1 MPPLDIAG
9 GDGQTG
15 MFGRSTHGGFPRM
28 PPLDI
33 AGGDGRGGPRMQPSS
48 GGLDAPVDPMTQ
60 PMRRVPELPPG
71 FFNVLNRLYHAKL
84 PSGPITSNSP
94 DGKLRTQPQSVPFK
108 MPTLPSGSTSSP
120 DFPAE

>member
-1 MPPLDIAG
+1 
-9 GDGQTG
+9 
-15 MFGRSTHGGFPRM
+15 
-28 PPLDI
+28 
-33 AGGDGRGGPRMQPSS
+33 MQPSS

>member
-48 GGLDAPVDPMTQ
+48 GGLDAPVDPMPQ
-60 PMRRVPELPPG
+60 PMRRVPALPPG
-71 FFNVLNRLYHAKL
+71 FFNGLNRLYHAKL